1 MRTLTI
7 DQVDDLAL
15 GATLLGTGG
24 GGDPYVA
31 RLMLRQA
38 IETHGPVEI
47 VEPHELPPDGLVMT
61 TAVVGA
67 PTVLLE
73 KIPAGFEFVKSVE
86 ALASYLGRE
95 PTALM
100 PIEVGG
106 LNTLIPLAVAT
117 EMDLPVVDADG
128 MRRAFPQIEMTVFTL
143 AGIKCSPMSVADEKG
158 NLCVF
163 ETVTNQLGET
173 LVRGAVMSLTLA
185 NAFSSYSMSV
195 AEVAEHAVLGSVTYC
210 TELGARLSAVQRGEA
225 GAYEAFLDFAEA
237 EVIFSGV
244 ITDVLRETTQG
255 FSKGTV
261 TIEAR
266 DGSDDTMQVA
276 IQNEFLVAWRN
287 GEPVVTVPDLIC
299 ILDAETATPITT
311 ETLRF
316 GQRVDVVAMP
326 CAPEWH
332 REGMLDVVGPKAFG
346 YDELDYIRVGE

>member
-1 MRTLTI
+1 MRELTL

-38 IETHGPVEI
+38 IKEYGPVKI
-47 VEPHELPPDGLVMT
+47 VEASELPPDGLVMT

-73 KIPAGFEFVKSVE
+73 KIPAGYEFVTSVK
-86 ALASYLGRE
+86 ALASYLGKE
-95 PTALM
+95 PAALM

-106 LNTLIPLAVAT
+106 LNTPLPLATAA
-117 EMDLPVVDADG
+117 ELGLPVVDADG

-143 AGIKCSPMSVADEKG
+143 AGILASPMSVSDEKG

-163 ETVTNQLGET
+163 ETITNQLGEI

-185 NAFSSYSMSV
+185 NAFSSYSMTASQV
-195 AEVAEHAVLGSVTYC
+195 NDHAVLGSITYC
-210 TELGARLSAVQRGEA
+210 ADLGRHLTAVQHGEA
-225 GAYEAFLDFAEA
+225 GAYERFLEFAEA
-237 EVIFSGV
+237 SIIFSGTIV
-244 ITDVLRETTQG
+244 GVERRTTEG

-266 DGSDDTMQVA
+266 DGSERTMQIG
-276 IQNEFLVAWRN
+276 IQDEFLVATEDGRA
-287 GEPVVTVPDLIC
+287 VVTAPDLIC

-311 ETLRF
+311 ETLTY
-316 GQRVDVVAMP
+316 GQRVNVVAMP

-332 REGMLDVVGPKAFG
+332 REGMLELVGPRAFG
-346 YDELDYIRVGE
+346 YDLEYTRFGA

>member
-1 MRTLTI
+1 MRSVTL

-31 RLMLRQA
+31 RLMLKQA
-38 IETHGPVEI
+38 IETYGPVEL
-47 VEPHELPPDGLVMT
+47 VDPADLPPDGLVVT
-61 TAVVGA
+61 VAVVGA

-73 KIPAGFEFVKSVE
+73 KIPAGTEFLGAVN
-86 ALASYLGRE
+86 ALAKYLGKE
-95 PTALM
+95 PVAIM

-106 LNTLIPLAVAT
+106 LNTLLPLAVAA
-117 EMDLPVVDADG
+117 EMGIPVVDADG

-143 AGIKCSPMSVADEKG
+143 AGIMAAPMAVADEKG

-163 ETVTNQLGET
+163 ETNTNQLGES
-173 LVRGAVMSLTLA
+173 LVRGAVMSLGLA
-185 NAFSSYSMSV
+185 SAFASYSMTA
-195 AEVAEHAVLGSVTYC
+195 AEVVEHAIGGSLTYC
-210 TELGARLSAVQRGEA
+210 MQLGGLLAAVQRGEA
-225 GAYEAFLDFAEA
+225 GAYERFLDQAEGS
-237 EVIFSGV
+237 VVFSGTIIDV
-244 ITDVLRETTQG
+244 DRRTTDG

-266 DGSDDTMQVA
+266 DGSSRRMQVE
-276 IQNEFLVAWRN
+276 IQNEFLVAFED

-311 ETLRF
+311 EILGY

-332 REGMLDVVGPKAFG
+332 RDGMLDVVGPKAFG
-346 YDELDYIRVGE
+346 FDLEYTRLGE

>member
-38 IETHGPVEI
+38 INTYGPVTI
-47 VEPHELPPDGLVMT
+47 ADPHELPADGLVMT
-61 TAVVGA
+61 VAVVGA

-73 KIPAGFEFVKSVE
+73 KIPAGTEFIASIE
-86 ALASYLGRE
+86 ALASYLGRD
-95 PTALM
+95 PVALM

-106 LNTLIPLAVAT
+106 LNTLLPLAVAT
-117 EMDLPVVDADG
+117 EMGLPVIDADG

-163 ETVTNQLGET
+163 ETNTNQLGET

-185 NAFSSYSMSV
+185 NAFSSYSMTV
-195 AEVAEHAVLGSVTYC
+195 AEVEAHAIAGSVTYC
-210 TELGARLSAVQRGEA
+210 TELGARLSAVQRGES
-225 GAYEAFLDFAEA
+225 GAYDRFLEFAEGK
-237 EVIFSGV
+237 VIFSGV
-244 ITDVLRETTQG
+244 ITDVHRETTQG

-266 DGSDDTMQVA
+266 DGSERRMKVA
-276 IQNEFLVAWRN
+276 IQNEFLVAWENDR
-287 GEPVVTVPDLIC
+287 PVVTVPDLIC
-299 ILDAETATPITT
+299 ILDADTATPITT
-311 ETLRF
+311 ETLRY
-316 GQRVDVVAMP
+316 GQRVNVVAMP

-332 REGMLDVVGPKAFG
+332 RDGMLEVVGPKAFG
-346 YDELDYIRVGE
+346 FDLDYVRVGA

>member
-1 MRTLTI
+1 MRPFTV

-38 IETHGPVEI
+38 IRTYGDVE
-47 VEPHELPPDGLVMT
+47 VVDPSELPDDGLVMT

-73 KIPAGFEFVKSVE
+73 KIPAGTEFVKSVE
-86 ALASYLGRE
+86 ALSSYLGRD
-95 PTALM
+95 PVAVM

-106 LNTLIPLAVAT
+106 LNTLLPLAVAT
-117 EMDLPVVDADG
+117 EMGLPVVDADG

-163 ETVTNQLGET
+163 ETNTNQLGET

-185 NAFSSYSMSV
+185 NAFSSYSMTV
-195 AEVAEHAVLGSVTYC
+195 AEVAEHAIAGSVTYC
-210 TELGARLSAVQRGEA
+210 TELGARLSAVQRGEE
-225 GAYEAFLDFAEA
+225 GAYDRFLEFAEA
-237 EVIFSGV
+237 TVIFSGV
-244 ITDVLRETTQG
+244 ITDVHRETSQG
-255 FSKGTV
+255 FARGMV
-261 TIEAR
+261 TIDAR
-266 DGSDDTMQVA
+266 DGSDRTMKIA
-276 IQNEFLVAWRN
+276 IQNEFLVAWENDR
-287 GEPVVTVPDLIC
+287 PVVTVPDLIC

-311 ETLRF
+311 ETLRY
-316 GQRVDVVAMP
+316 GQRVNVVAMP

-332 REGMLDVVGPKAFG
+332 RDGMLEVVGPKAFG
-346 YDELDYIRVGE
+346 YDLDYIRIDS

>member
-7 DQVDDLAL
+7 AQVDDLAL

-38 IETHGPVEI
+38 IDAHGPVSI

-61 TAVVGA
+61 VAVVGA

-73 KIPAGFEFVKSVE
+73 KIPAGTEFIASIE
-86 ALASYLGRE
+86 ALASYLGRD
-95 PTALM
+95 PVALM

-106 LNTLIPLAVAT
+106 LNTLLPLAVAT
-117 EMDLPVVDADG
+117 EMGLPVVDADG

-163 ETVTNQLGET
+163 ETNTNQLGET

-185 NAFSSYSMSV
+185 NAFSSYSMTVSQ
-195 AEVAEHAVLGSVTYC
+195 VAEHAIAGSVTYC
-210 TELGARLSAVQRGEA
+210 TELGARLSAVQSGEA
-225 GAYEAFLDFAEA
+225 GAYDNFLEFAEG

-244 ITDVLRETTQG
+244 ITDVHRETTQG

-266 DGSDDTMQVA
+266 DGSERMMEVA
-276 IQNEFLVAWRN
+276 IQNEFLVAREN
-287 GEPVVTVPDLIC
+287 GSPVVTVPDLIC

-311 ETLRF
+311 ETLRY
-316 GQRVDVVAMP
+316 GQRVRVVAMP

-332 REGMLDVVGPKAFG
+332 RDGMLEVVGPKAFG
-346 YDELDYIRVGE
+346 FDLDYVKVGA